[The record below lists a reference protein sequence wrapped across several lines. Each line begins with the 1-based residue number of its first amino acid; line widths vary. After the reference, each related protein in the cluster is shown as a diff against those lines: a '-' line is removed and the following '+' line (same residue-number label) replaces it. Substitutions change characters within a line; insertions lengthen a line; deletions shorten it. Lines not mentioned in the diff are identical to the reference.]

1 MHLKT
6 EIYYQ
11 GLFDIAVLPSVPQES
26 YLNYSQEDWYDEGD
40 FVFVNKGTGRNYGV
54 ELTLEKFFQKHF
66 YFLVTASLYDSKYT
80 PFDKIER
87 RTRFAGN
94 YAFNALFGYEWK
106 TGKRSL
112 FSVNTKLAYIG
123 GKREVPMNYVLSN
136 PDNPDGG
143 GDWKL
148 DYTQAYKKQLP
159 AYFRLDLN
167 VNMKTNYKRHSL
179 EWFIEM
185 VNLTNHENIWA
196 RAYNP
201 HRNEFY
207 YENQYGFMPIFG
219 CKVYF

>member
-1 MHLKT
+1 
-6 EIYYQ
+6 
-11 GLFDIAVLPSVPQES
+11 
-26 YLNYSQEDWYDEGD
+26 
-40 FVFVNKGTGRNYGV
+40 VFVNKGTGRNYGV

-94 YAFNALFGYEWK
+94 YAFNTLFGYEWK

>member
-11 GLFDIAVLPSVPQES
+11 WLFDVPVLPSRPEES
-26 YLNYSQEDWYDEGD
+26 FINYAQDDEFDPGD
-40 FVFVNKGTGRNYGV
+40 MIFVNKGKGRNYGV
-54 ELTLEKFFQKHF
+54 EITLEKFFDKHY
-66 YFLVTASLYDSKYT
+66 YFLLTASLYDSKYT
-80 PFDKIER
+80 PIDGIER
-87 RTRFAGN
+87 HTRFAGN

-112 FSVNTKLAYIG
+112 LSVNTKLAYIG
-123 GKREVPMNYVLSN
+123 GKREVPMNLVEVQ
-136 PDNPDGG
+136 PDEYQ
-143 GDWKL
+143 WRF

-167 VNMKTNYKRHSL
+167 VNMKTNYKHYSL

-185 VNLTNHENIWA
+185 VNLTNHDNVRA
-196 RAYNP
+196 RYYNSISNTYDYAL
-201 HRNEFY
+201 HYKFL
-207 YENQYGFMPIFG
+207 PIFG